1 MVDAANIQI
10 DEAHYELFWVNE
22 VVGETECGQ
31 YLFRIVDQVGD
42 DQGSATMDF
51 IMDSEIQQVE
61 FA

>member
-31 YLFRIVDQVGD
+31 YLFRIVDQDGD